1 MSEPPFPGTIY
12 PTLEDVLII
21 YAWVVEIDADVAL
34 DCVRDW
40 AFLESALLRPE
51 QAAHYAG
58 ADLVDQAATLLWGM
72 VRNHPFQDGNKRV
85 AYAVT
90 LTFLRVNGLTIVA
103 TESEEFT
110 LLIDIAQHLTVEQVS
125 EWMRERRADYNPPGR
140 GK

>member
-1 MSEPPFPGTIY
+1 M
-12 PTLEDVLII
+12 
-21 YAWVVEIDADVAL
+21 
-34 DCVRDW
+34 
-40 AFLESALLRPE
+40 
-51 QAAHYAG
+51 
-58 ADLVDQAATLLWGM
+58 WGM